1 MPYVEVWVEPE
12 NVEFEELDSDDMIDE
27 LERRGFKILDR
38 NESQEVFKLYQTWLS
53 CKDSN
58 YNRFEKELKE
68 FFAKSL
74 NKVSV

>member
-1 MPYVEVWVEPE
+1 MMFYVEI
-12 NVEFEELDSDDMIDE
+12 EELNSDDMIEE
-27 LERRGFKILDR
+27 LERRGFKVLSKKNSEDI
-38 NESQEVFKLYQTWLS
+38 FKLYQTWTI
-53 CKDSN
+53 CKDTN